1 MSNKVQANQKLQS
14 WRKDGK
20 NKIKMLETEE
30 RTRGAVNKTVQ
41 QKINKDAG
49 NSGEA

>member
-1 MSNKVQANQKLQS
+1 MEKRWEKESKI
-14 WRKDGK
+14 